1 MGDSRLNPSARSICA
16 VKAPAADRSQDLHH
30 QVEIWAK
37 AAKLQARIERLEDS
51 GEFYASVPGAR
62 GAWACGP
69 TPEEA
74 EAELESALVDWVLLK
89 LELGADDIPEMGG
102 IRLTADL

>member
-1 MGDSRLNPSARSICA
+1 MKAPSAE
-16 VKAPAADRSQDLHH
+16 RSQDLHH

-37 AAKLQARIERLEDS
+37 AAKQQACIEQLEDS

-74 EAELESALVDWVLLK
+74 EAELESVLVDWVLLK
-89 LELGADDIPEMGG
+89 LEIGAEDIPEMGG
-102 IRLTADL
+102 VRLTADL

>member
-1 MGDSRLNPSARSICA
+1 M
-16 VKAPAADRSQDLHH
+16 KAPAPDRSQDLDHL
-30 QVEIWAK
+30 VEIWAK
-37 AAKLQARIERLEDS
+37 AARQQARIERIEDS
-51 GEFYASVPGAR
+51 DEFFASVPGAA

-74 EAELESALVDWVLLK
+74 EIELESALVDWVLLK

-102 IRLTADL
+102 VRLTDDL

>member
-1 MGDSRLNPSARSICA
+1 M
-16 VKAPAADRSQDLHH
+16 KAPAADRSQDLQH

-37 AAKLQARIERLEDS
+37 AASQQACIERLEDS
-51 GEFYASVPGAR
+51 DEFYAAVPSAK

-74 EAELESALVDWVLLK
+74 EAGLESALVDWVMLK

>member
-1 MGDSRLNPSARSICA
+1 LNLAAGSICG
-16 VKAPAADRSQDLHH
+16 VKSPAAGRSKDWRH

-37 AAKLQARIERLEDS
+37 AARQQACIERLEDS

-62 GAWACGP
+62 GAWACGS

-89 LELGADDIPEMGG
+89 LETGAEDIPEMGG
-102 IRLTADL
+102 G

>member
-1 MGDSRLNPSARSICA
+1 MTAGSICG
-16 VKAPAADRSQDLHH
+16 VKAPSAERSQDLHH

-37 AAKLQARIERLEDS
+37 AARQQACIERLEDS
-51 GEFYASVPGAR
+51 DDFYASVPGAR

-69 TPEEA
+69 TPEDA